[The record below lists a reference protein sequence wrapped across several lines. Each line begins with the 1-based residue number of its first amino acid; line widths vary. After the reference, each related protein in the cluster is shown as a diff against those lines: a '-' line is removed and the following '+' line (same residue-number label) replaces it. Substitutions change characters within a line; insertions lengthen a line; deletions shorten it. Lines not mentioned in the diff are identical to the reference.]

1 MTTLPIASS
10 CSANQQ
16 PAVLL
21 DPVYDVSR
29 WYALYTSSRHEK
41 RVAQL
46 LNARDVSCYL
56 PLYSTVRQWQD
67 RRKEVELPL
76 FPGYVFVQI
85 SLRSRLQVLTV
96 PGVVQ
101 IVSFD
106 GRPSPVSDTEID
118 ALRSGFSK
126 RARFRPHPYLKV
138 GSHVRVRRGP
148 LEGMQGI
155 LVRRKDSFRLVLS
168 VDLIMR
174 SVAVEVDEADVE
186 AAN

>member
-10 CSANQQ
+10 YSANQH
-16 PAVLL
+16 PGLLL

-29 WYALYTSSRHEK
+29 WYAVYTSSRHEK

-67 RRKEVELPL
+67 RRKKVELPL

-85 SLRSRLQVLTV
+85 ALRSRLQVLTI

-106 GRPSPVSDTEID
+106 GQPSPVSDAEMD
-118 ALRSGFSK
+118 ALRSGLAK
-126 RARFRPHPYLKV
+126 GAQFRPHPYLKV
-138 GSHVRVRRGP
+138 GNRVRVRRGP
-148 LEGMQGI
+148 LEGIQGI
-155 LVRRKDSFRLVLS
+155 LLRRKDSFRLVLS

-174 SVAVEVDEADVE
+174 SVSVEVDEADVE